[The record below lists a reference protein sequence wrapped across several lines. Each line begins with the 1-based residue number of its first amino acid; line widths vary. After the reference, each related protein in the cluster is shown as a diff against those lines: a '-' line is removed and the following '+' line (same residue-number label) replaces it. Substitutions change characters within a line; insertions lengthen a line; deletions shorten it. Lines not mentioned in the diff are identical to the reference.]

1 MRLADRDWGVA
12 YASDSAELVR
22 EFYIPAL
29 QTATHYA
36 RETGYFSSTALA
48 VAAEGFSVLFTRAK
62 QNLIART
69 AVRLLTSAQLT
80 EDDYQAMGN
89 REITERLVKEIQS
102 TWDVPADLLI
112 RERLHM
118 LAWLLKE
125 GYLEIRIGIP
135 LTAAALYH
143 PKIGLIVDEVGDR
156 LAFSGSLNESAH
168 GWTANIENFHVF
180 GSWRAGEAAHVAAD
194 AESFERRWAGK
205 SSMLRVLSLPDA
217 LYQELLTWIP
227 AEGWEPTEEPS
238 FGKGLGTADANP
250 PEEEPMSL
258 FDPATHALVEL
269 SQTILSRFQLLDL
282 VSQTVATSPITPWP
296 HQVTVLRDAWV
307 KRPIRRLL
315 CDEVG
320 LGKTIEVA
328 LIVRSLMLSGEADR
342 VLFAVPAGL
351 MRQWQE
357 QLWSKGGW
365 DVPFYERGNLTYHDG
380 SVRDIGIANPIDG
393 TTAPW
398 VLMSKSLLSRKERRP
413 WLDATCVWDVVIVD
427 EAHNLR
433 REDFKSVK
441 NPKPNLLLQTFLRL
455 QRERKIRHE
464 LLLTATPMQMDPI
477 ELFDLLRVLGVE
489 GPWSDESWFRGFYS
503 ALAEL
508 RTGHWEALSW
518 LLEAIQTTLIAYG
531 MEISLTTLQALGG
544 TKAWVIEQSLR
555 HPQLVSEQVRATL
568 TAAEVSQVAASH
580 TPLQQVMS
588 RHTRALLKEYFRQ
601 GLTKEPLPEREVR
614 DVVVSMSQ
622 EEETAYQN
630 LEAYFVQVYRN
641 GELTKKGLG
650 FMKTLYLRRL
660 TSSLAAA
667 HQSLIRRFQRIRDG
681 IPEEFEIVELEAVG
695 ADPEENITLA
705 SGHARSEELG
715 RIQDLLQE
723 LEGIT
728 TDSKYMQLRSD
739 LDELLLHHHSAIV
752 FTQYTDSLD
761 HLRERLVH
769 VFGKRL
775 ACYSGRGGERWDGGA
790 WVPLDKPT
798 LLDEFRRGETLRIL
812 LCTDAASEGFD
823 LQSCSVLINYDMPWN
838 PMRVEQR
845 IGRIDRI
852 GQRASTIQIRNYYY
866 QDSVDQLVYQA
877 LRERLDLFV
886 SSVGPL
892 QAVLGDVDG
901 VIGTIMAEGN
911 AGDRRRRVATA
922 VEQLQKE
929 QERLEIAEQTLAL
942 KSGMTA
948 ADVSGE
954 AEALRA
960 LIQEWLTL
968 YRQVMGH
975 GTAMGDGE
983 TAVADIMLHGKY
995 QRMTAIPA
1003 VFDKADDAAW
1013 FDLGRPDVRQL
1024 VETWASMIG
1033 PNNPVPS

>member
-22 EFYIPAL
+22 DFYIPAL

-48 VAAEGFSVLFTRAK
+48 VAAEGFSALFTRAR
-62 QNLIART
+62 QNLIARP

-80 EDDYQAMGN
+80 EDDYEAMSD
-89 REITERLVKEIQS
+89 RELTECVVQDIRS
-102 TWDVPADLLI
+102 RWDVPADLLI
-112 RERLHM
+112 CERLHM

-143 PKIGLIVDEVGDR
+143 PKVGLLVDEVGER

-180 GSWRAGEAAHVAAD
+180 GSWRAGETAHVAAD
-194 AESFERRWAGK
+194 AESFERRWTGQ
-205 SSMLRVLSLPDA
+205 SPMLRVLSLPDA
-217 LYQELLTWIP
+217 LRQELLTWIP
-227 AEGWEPTEEPS
+227 AEDWEPTEEP
-238 FGKGLGTADANP
+238 F
-250 PEEEPMSL
+250 
-258 FDPATHALVEL
+258 L
-269 SQTILSRFQLLDL
+269 SQQRETSGAHHEESVSSLDPSTYALTVLSQDILTQFQSLDL
-282 VSQTVATSPITPWP
+282 VSQTISTSPLTPWP

-307 KRPIRRLL
+307 QTPIRRLL

-328 LIVRSLMLSGEADR
+328 LIVRSLKLRGEAER

-365 DVPFYERGNLTYHDG
+365 DVPFYERGTLTYRDG
-380 SVRDIGIANPIDG
+380 SVRDVGVANPLDG
-393 TTAPW
+393 NTAPW
-398 VLMSKSLLSRKERRP
+398 IVLSKSLLSRKERRP
-413 WLDATCVWDVVIVD
+413 WVDASCVWDVVVVD

-441 NPKPNLLLQTFLRL
+441 KPKPNLLLQTFLRL
-455 QRERKIRHE
+455 RRDGKFRHE

-477 ELFDLLRVLGVE
+477 ELFDLLRVLGID
-489 GPWSDESWFRGFYS
+489 GPWSDETWFRGFYGTLA
-503 ALAEL
+503 ALRA
-508 RTGHWEALSW
+508 GHWEELPW
-518 LLEAIQTTLIAYG
+518 LLQAVQATLKAYG
-531 MEISLTTLQALGG
+531 MDISTTTLQALGG
-544 TKAWVIEQSLR
+544 NKAWAIEQALQ
-555 HPQLVSEQVRATL
+555 HPQLMAVDLRTTL
-568 TAAEVSQVAASH
+568 TPAEISQVAASH
-580 TPLQQVMS
+580 TPLQRVMS
-588 RHTRALLKEYFRQ
+588 RHTRSLLKEYFRQ
-601 GLTKEPLPEREVR
+601 GLTKEPLPERQVQ
-614 DVVVSMSQ
+614 DVVVPMSR
-622 EEETAYQN
+622 EEQIAYQH

-641 GELTKKGLG
+641 AEMTKKGLG

-681 IPEEFEIVELEAVG
+681 VPEAFETIELEAVG
-695 ADPEENITLA
+695 ADPDETVDLF
-705 SGHARSEELG
+705 GDHARSEELA
-715 RIQDLLQE
+715 RIQDLLHE
-723 LEGIT
+723 LDSIT
-728 TDSKYMQLRSD
+728 TDSKFAQLRRD
-739 LDELLLHHHSAIV
+739 LDQLLLQHRSAIV

-775 ACYSGRGGERWDGGA
+775 ACYSGRGGERWDGVT
-790 WVPLDKPT
+790 WVPLDKST
-798 LLDEFRRGETLRIL
+798 LLEEFRLGETLRIL

-852 GQRASTIQIRNYYY
+852 GQQASTIQVHNYYY

-886 SSVGPL
+886 SAVGPL
-892 QAVLGDVDG
+892 QAVLGEVDA
-901 VIGTIMAEGN
+901 VIGTIMAEGHPV
-911 AGDRRRRVATA
+911 DRRRRVATA
-922 VEQLQKE
+922 VERLQQE
-929 QERLEIAEQTLAL
+929 QERLAIAEQTLAL
-942 KSGMTA
+942 KSGLTA
-948 ADVSGE
+948 TTLSGQVGE
-954 AEALRA
+954 LQSRMREWVALYG
-960 LIQEWLTL
+960 QM
-968 YRQVMGH
+968 MGH
-975 GTAMGDGE
+975 SRVMADGE
-983 TAVADIMLHGKY
+983 EDVADILLHGQY
-995 QRMTAIPA
+995 QLMTANPA
-1003 VFDKADDAAW
+1003 VFDKYSEVAW

-1024 VETWASMIG
+1024 VETWASIG
-1033 PNNPVPS
+1033 RPNKDS